1 MLNILQSL
9 FFLLPFEWDLKTD
22 EMENMALFLFGEYFG
37 IGNKHVR
44 LMEREML
51 IKAQTT
57 VYLDS

>member
-1 MLNILQSL
+1 L
-9 FFLLPFEWDLKTD
+9 
-22 EMENMALFLFGEYFG
+22 ENMALFLFGEYFG

>member
-1 MLNILQSL
+1 MRN
-9 FFLLPFEWDLKTD
+9 WTD

-37 IGNKHVR
+37 IGNKYVS